1 MEKVSQQ
8 AVREITRKLQDAV
21 RSDWE
26 YPQPSVHTAIS
37 PYASE
42 PSEYRERYYGS
53 TDDSDGEEG
62 DRNDQESQES
72 SEDEDQDP
80 YQFDSPDSVGKTVER
95 KLQRRKIR
103 KRKAMEEELQYNDG
117 LCFFLHRRNAWTG
130 AMTETEIE
138 TQRSLQDQAALN
150 SPLRALSTSSDSSN
164 SAPSPYSLPNA
175 NRDNPDNTTF
185 TLPPTITAYHTDP
198 FQCPPNPE
206 SITEVLIP
214 ACTPIIS
221 PSNPIRASMMSRSYS
236 ELYEKVVRDNR
247 SPAIP
252 INLAHMTNVIVQG
265 WKDEGNWP
273 PKNGL
278 PEPSIAMRRD
288 GSGGGIM
295 VRRVKKETG
304 MVQRFRNGGSVDEGV
319 AAAAS
324 DGKGALGGR
333 GKLKLGVDSVKRVL
347 RLSGGSS
354 NSAKS
359 GKEMR
364 SPPASPKSPTPSG
377 RMSRDGRRSGD
388 IAPV

>member
-8 AVREITRKLQDAV
+8 AVREITRKLQEAV

-26 YPQPSVHTAIS
+26 YPQPSIHTAIS
-37 PYASE
+37 PSAGE

-53 TDDSDGEEG
+53 TDDSDEEEG
-62 DRNDQESQES
+62 GQNDHESQES
-72 SEDEDQDP
+72 SEDEEQDP

-95 KLQRRKIR
+95 KLQRRKTR
-103 KRKAMEEELQYNDG
+103 KHKALEEELQYNEG

-150 SPLRALSTSSDSSN
+150 SPHRALSTSSDSSDT
-164 SAPSPYSLPNA
+164 APSPDSLPNA
-175 NRDNPDNTTF
+175 SGDNPDNTTF
-185 TLPPTITAYHTDP
+185 TLPATITAYHSDP
-198 FQCPPNPE
+198 FQSPTNPE
-206 SITEVLIP
+206 SITDVLIP

-221 PSNPIRASMMSRSYS
+221 PSNPIRASMMSRPHS

-288 GSGGGIM
+288 GGGGVM
-295 VRRVKKETG
+295 VRMVRKETG
-304 MVQRFRNGGSVDEGV
+304 TVHRSRDGGLVDEGT

-324 DGKGALGGR
+324 DGKGVLGGR
-333 GKLKLGVDSVKRVL
+333 GRLKQGVDSMKRVF

-354 NSAKS
+354 NSGKS
-359 GKEMR
+359 GKERR
-364 SPPASPKSPTPSG
+364 SPPVSPMNLTTSE
-377 RMSRDGRRSGD
+377 RRSRDGKRSGD
-388 IAPV
+388 LPRV